1 MEKPVNPFDYYT
13 KINLN
18 LWTDDQNFSALVEH
32 IQEQSPKVGNP
43 IIRKKH
49 LTVVLANLYYTWLDD
64 PEKYVGYYR
73 MSNRYKARSMYNIL
87 HISKLV
93 IAIIDT
99 LDALKYVD
107 NKKGFYDRFNESRI
121 ARIRSNNEL
130 IKLFT
135 QFKLQPDIVE
145 LLPSTPCIILRDIK
159 DNNKEE
165 MDYVVTKE
173 LDSLRTSLVR
183 YNNLLRKT
191 HIAIPHYPKE
201 GIIRGKKN
209 KKIPYN
215 PQNKFVRRIFNNGT
229 FKDGGRFY
237 GGFWQHVPRGW
248 RTAIRIDGQPV
259 VEHDYGGLHINLL
272 YAQENEYFTGDPY
285 SLQHPKYS
293 DEELRPY
300 LKQLLLIMINCRTHK
315 QVIYA
320 LRNAISLDTQL
331 SVYSAFN
338 HGEFIEL
345 LSGKHKPI
353 QKYLYS
359 GYGTTLQ
366 NIDSTLAHY
375 IIETFTKRG
384 IAILCIHDS
393 FICCSS
399 YGEDLTKEM
408 NSAYKSI
415 SSSKAISLSYKGTD
429 PHLLRN
435 DRDFYIDTMLKNRD
449 RDYEALFKQHQQRQ
463 WKDHYK

>member
-1 MEKPVNPFDYYT
+1 MEKPVNLYDYYT
-13 KINLN
+13 PINLN
-18 LWTDDQNFSALVEH
+18 LWTDDTNFSALVEH

-43 IIRKKH
+43 VIRKKH

-64 PEKYVGYYR
+64 PEKYVGFYR

-87 HISKLV
+87 NISTVLIK
-93 IAIIDT
+93 IADNLIDQEYI
-99 LDALKYVD
+99 DYK
-107 NKKGFYDRFNESRI
+107 NGFYSYTKRT
-121 ARIRSNNEL
+121 ARMRANNKL

-135 QFKLQPDIVE
+135 QFNLQSDIVE

-165 MDYVVTKE
+165 MDYINTKE
-173 LDSLRTSLVR
+173 LDSLRTSLVH

-201 GIIRGKKN
+201 GIIRSKGI
-209 KKIPYN
+209 KISYN

-229 FKDGGRFY
+229 FDDGGRFY
-237 GGFWQHVPRGW
+237 GGFWQNIPRRW
-248 RTAIRIDGQPV
+248 RTTIRIDGQPV

-315 QVIYA
+315 QVLYA
-320 LRNAISLDTQL
+320 LRNAINWDTQL
-331 SVYSAFN
+331 SIYSAFN
-338 HGEFIEL
+338 HREFIEL

-353 QKYLYS
+353 QKYFYS
-359 GYGTTLQ
+359 GYGITLQ
-366 NIDSTLAHY
+366 NIDSTIAHN
-375 IIETFTKRG
+375 IIENFTKRG
-384 IAILCIHDS
+384 IAILCVHDS
-393 FICCSS
+393 FICCSD
-399 YGEDLTKEM
+399 YGEELTKEM
-408 NSAYKSI
+408 ESAYKSI
-415 SSSKAISLSYKGTD
+415 SSTKAISLSYKGTD

-435 DRDFYIDTMLKNRD
+435 NRDFYIDTMLKNRD
-449 RDYEALFKQHQQRQ
+449 RDYEALFKQHKQRQ